1 LTYTRKRKK
10 RFNKGVSL
18 EIEIDGTKKNCAG
31 VIAELEKNMREA
43 KEDDTIIA
51 IVKSIPDKIDIYA
64 WAERKRHRIVDDFGT
79 GPVYKIKIM
88 K

>member
-1 LTYTRKRKK
+1 M
-10 RFNKGVSL
+10 

-31 VIAELEKNMREA
+31 VIAELEKNINKA

-64 WAERKRHRIVDDFGT
+64 WAERKKHRIVDDLNPSQPAQKSPGAPK
-79 GPVYKIKIM
+79 GGKQ
-88 K
+88 

>member
-1 LTYTRKRKK
+1 
-10 RFNKGVSL
+10 L

-31 VIAELEKNMREA
+31 VIAELEKNISKA

-64 WAERKRHRIVDDFGT
+64 WAERKKHRIIDDT
-79 GPVYKIKIM
+79 DADHVYKIKIM